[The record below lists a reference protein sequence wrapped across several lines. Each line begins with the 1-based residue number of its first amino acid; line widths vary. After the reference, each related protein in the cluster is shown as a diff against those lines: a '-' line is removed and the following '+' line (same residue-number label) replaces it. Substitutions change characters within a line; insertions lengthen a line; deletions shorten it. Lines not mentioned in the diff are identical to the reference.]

1 MENNLKKLKQL
12 FIPHG
17 LQIQND
23 IKIKEYTK
31 NKQVGGSPT
40 FIFKFQNKI
49 IKDDVNK
56 NYISTPVLNEI
67 NLNEI
72 PLIEEPSTMN
82 SFMIRNI

>member
-17 LQIQND
+17 LQIQNE
-23 IKIKEYTK
+23 IKINDKQ
-31 NKQVGGSPT
+31 QVGGSPT

-56 NYISTPVLNEI
+56 NYVSTPVLNEI